1 MFPDKL
7 LASRV
12 HSVNIKLARVMVA
25 VMALKCGRYGIVPDM
40 IAVCLS
46 GCMIAGVEPFR
57 NLLQLFDDNI
67 ARKITDQ
74 MVLHRCQI
82 HFGCRLEISYLS
94 PGVGAGIR
102 PARADAFDFFSC
114 HCRQD
119 ILYFTLNGFVRIP
132 EPLPSQVSAAIILD
146 RHFYISHF
154 ISLKHRIL
162 GIVTCLVLLYYNG
175 YHAGLGCFR

>member
-1 MFPDKL
+1 MLPDKL

-12 HSVNIKLARVMVA
+12 HPVHIKVSRVMVA
-25 VMALKCGRYGIVPDM
+25 VMALKCGRNDIIPDM

-46 GCMIAGVEPFR
+46 GCVIAGMEPFR
-57 NLLQLFDDNI
+57 NLIQLLDDNI
-67 ARKITDQ
+67 AREITDQ
-74 MVLHRCQI
+74 MILHRLQI
-82 HFGCRLEISYLS
+82 HFGCRFEIGDLS

-102 PARADAFDFFSC
+102 PARADDFDFFSC